1 MKSRPLWFGF
11 TKKQKN
17 EGEKMYKNLIK
28 ISTKDMPH
36 EEWLEHRR
44 KSIGGSDASAIIGMN
59 DYSSPYTVWADK
71 LGKLPPKEDNEA
83 MRLGRDLEDYVAKRF
98 TEESGKKVRRE
109 NNILINPD
117 IPFAHANVD
126 RMIVGEDAGF
136 EAKTTSVLNLKK
148 FKNGEYPATYYVQCV
163 HYLMVTGCK
172 RWYLGVLI
180 LGVGFKWFVIERD
193 EGEIEALR
201 KSEEDF
207 WKYVESNIPPM
218 TDGTDSTSET
228 LKTIYPESNG
238 ETISLMA
245 FEEDLKSYMTY
256 SSLMDDVKKQKEE
269 VANRI
274 KAYMGEASKG
284 ECNDFKVSWSSS
296 VKNTFDHKKFAEDNP
311 GIDLSAYYKSTPTRT
326 FRVNS
331 INKI

>member
-1 MKSRPLWFGF
+1 
-11 TKKQKN
+11 
-17 EGEKMYKNLIK
+17 MYKNLTK

-44 KSIGGSDASAIIGMN
+44 KSIGGSDASAILGMN
-59 DYSSPYTVWADK
+59 SYSSAYTVWADK

-98 TEESGKKVRRE
+98 TEETGKKVRRE

-136 EAKTTSVLNLKK
+136 EAKTTSALNTKK
-148 FKNGEYPATYYVQCV
+148 FKNGEYPENYYCQCV
-163 HYLMVTGCK
+163 HYLMVTGCE

-180 LGVGFKWFVIERD
+180 LGIGFKWFVIERD

-201 KSEEDF
+201 KSEADF
-207 WKYVESNIPPM
+207 WEYVNSGEAPM
-218 TDGTDSTSET
+218 ADGSASTSET
-228 LKTIYPESNG
+228 LRTIYPESNG
-238 ETISLMA
+238 DTVNLMA
-245 FEEDLKSYMTY
+245 FEEDLKQYKHLASMEEDY
-256 SSLMDDVKKQKEE
+256 KKMKDE

-284 ECNDFKVSWSSS
+284 ECNNFKVSWTSS
-296 VKNTFDHKKFAEDNP
+296 VRNSFDHKAFAKDNP
-311 GIDLSAYYKSTPTRT
+311 GIDLSSYYKSTPTRT
-326 FRVNS
+326 FKVNE
-331 INKI
+331 NK

>member
-1 MKSRPLWFGF
+1 
-11 TKKQKN
+11 
-17 EGEKMYKNLIK
+17 MYKNLTK
-28 ISTKDMPH
+28 TSTKNMSH

-44 KSIGGSDASAIIGMN
+44 KSIGGSDASAIIGFN
-59 DYSSPYTVWADK
+59 KWCSPYTVWADK

-98 TEESGKKVRRE
+98 TEETGKKVRRE
-109 NNILINPD
+109 NNILINPN

-148 FKNGEYPATYYVQCV
+148 FKNGEYPENYYVQCV
-163 HYLMVTGCK
+163 HYLMVTGCE

-201 KSEEDF
+201 KSEEAF
-207 WKYVESNIPPM
+207 WEYVKLKEAPM
-218 TDGTDSTSET
+218 TDGSDSTSET
-228 LKTIYPESNG
+228 LRTIYPESNG
-238 ETISLMA
+238 DTVSLMA
-245 FEEDLKSYMTY
+245 YESDLNEYMTL
-256 SSLMDDVKKQKEE
+256 SSLLDDVKKQKEE

-274 KAYMGEASKG
+274 KAFMGEASRG
-284 ECNDFKVSWSSS
+284 EGSKYRVTWSSS
-296 VKNTFDHKKFAEDNP
+296 IRSTFDHKRFAEEHP
-311 GIDLSAYYKSTPTRT
+311 ELDLSDYYKSTPTRT
-326 FRVNS
+326 FKVNE
-331 INKI
+331 IK